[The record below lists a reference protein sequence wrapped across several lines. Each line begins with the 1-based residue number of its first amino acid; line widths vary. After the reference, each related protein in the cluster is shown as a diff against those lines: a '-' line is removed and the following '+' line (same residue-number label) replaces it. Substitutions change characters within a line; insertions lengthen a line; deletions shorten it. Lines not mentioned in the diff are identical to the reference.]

1 MDERTKKLINY
12 PKPKCLSPGRG
23 GYAVAFKYF
32 NITDSDLD
40 MGLRHVKAKVKREF
54 NKLAKRYHPD
64 TAERS
69 IVNGWSFQ
77 LLHRWRDKILNLK
90 IMPLTLDN
98 IESILDIQRG
108 YKSTRD
114 YDLPN
119 YLEV

>member
-1 MDERTKKLINY
+1 
-12 PKPKCLSPGRG
+12 
-23 GYAVAFKYF
+23 VAFKYF
-32 NITDSDLD
+32 NITDKDLD

-54 NKLAKRYHPD
+54 NKLAKKYNPD

-119 YLEV
+119 YMEVRE